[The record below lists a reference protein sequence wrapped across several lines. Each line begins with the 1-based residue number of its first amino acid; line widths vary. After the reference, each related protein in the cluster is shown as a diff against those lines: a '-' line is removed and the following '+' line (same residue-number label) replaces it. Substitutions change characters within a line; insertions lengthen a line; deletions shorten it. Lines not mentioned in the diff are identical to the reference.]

1 MSRAQRLISQAE
13 LLMSPSLLSSG
24 YAEPGGHP
32 LPAGPLATVACN
44 SCDTAAAKTNIG
56 S

>member
-1 MSRAQRLISQAE
+1 MSQAQRLISQAE
-13 LLMSPSLLSSG
+13 LLMSRSLLSSG

-32 LPAGPLATVACN
+32 LPAGRLAEVHRN
-44 SCDTAAAKTNIG
+44 VCDTAAAKTNIG

>member
-13 LLMSPSLLSSG
+13 LLMSRSLLSSG